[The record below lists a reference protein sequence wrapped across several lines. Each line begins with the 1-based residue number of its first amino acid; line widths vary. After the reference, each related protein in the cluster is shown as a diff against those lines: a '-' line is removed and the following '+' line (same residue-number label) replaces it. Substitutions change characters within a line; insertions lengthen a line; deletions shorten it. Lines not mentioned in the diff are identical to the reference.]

1 MPLSHHL
8 KNPGSDP
15 VSACSC
21 HQGSAPHAAK
31 QMAEDFIRAARA
43 LFLAR
48 NKRNMRVAR
57 TDELT
62 GLSHVCL
69 HTAVCIGLL
78 ASCDMR
84 AGVVWL
90 ESANRRGK
98 ALREDLSSTD
108 VLLRLQMFF
117 READLEF
124 LDELRDPSRTSLSAA
139 TFATA
144 ARAAEEY
151 KLSDWVRTRN
161 LDGTAIPTARLI
173 DEYQRRLA
181 EQPPSVRLRSVP
193 STANSTGRNWAFRWR
208 RSQGGMF
215 GKLRTEA
222 DVTLPEKRE
231 KAGGCVLRRLNSC
244 LFGAREFPKTRVTGS
259 GFWRKWRQG
268 SRQNV
273 AHFLGAVLGPHA
285 QKPCA
290 S

>member
-57 TDELT
+57 TDDRT

-90 ESANRRGK
+90 ESANRSGK
-98 ALREDLSSTD
+98 AWREDLSSAD
-108 VLLRLQMFF
+108 VLLRLQHVFT
-117 READLEF
+117 EADLEF
-124 LDELRDPSRTSLSAA
+124 LDELRDPTRTSLSAA
-139 TFATA
+139 AFATA

-151 KLSDWVRTRN
+151 KLGGWVRAQN
-161 LDGTAIPTARLI
+161 LDGTSSRTARLI
-173 DEYQRRLA
+173 VEYQRRIA
-181 EQPPSVRLRSVP
+181 EQPPSVPLRSAP
-193 STANSTGRNWAFRWR
+193 WTTNSTGRNWAFRWR
-208 RSQGGMF
+208 RSQGAMF

-222 DVTLPEKRE
+222 DVAVPEKRE
-231 KAGGCVLRRLNSC
+231 KAGGCV
-244 LFGAREFPKTRVTGS
+244 
-259 GFWRKWRQG
+259 
-268 SRQNV
+268 
-273 AHFLGAVLGPHA
+273 
-285 QKPCA
+285 
-290 S
+290 